1 VQILARPGEGALS
14 SANAGAD
21 LKLMQAAALLDRE
34 PAAAARAALEI
45 LAADPGYTAAALLLG
60 TASRRCGD
68 SPAALAA
75 LAALATEQPRSA
87 VIQLEL
93 GRAYVAQG
101 KLAEAAAALE
111 RALRLQ
117 PALAEAWRE
126 LSQLQAALGDELQCD
141 VSYARFESLVSV
153 DAHLAAAG
161 AALGT
166 GRLDAATALLQQ
178 QLAGNPGDA
187 AALRLCAQVA
197 SAREDYWEAERLL
210 GECLRLEP
218 GFSRARFDLA
228 RVLYRQQ
235 KPAPIL
241 PLVERLLALQPGE
254 FRYRALEAG
263 ARSLLGQS
271 ERALAILADLL
282 AQSPGNE
289 QAWLYYGDVQRAA
302 GRSGEAIEAYRRSA
316 ALRPDLGEAYFS
328 LANLKTFRFSAAE
341 LEAMHAQL
349 ARPELPAAERLQ
361 FEFAL
366 GKALEDAG
374 QFAESFEHY
383 ARGNTLRRAAL
394 SYDPGESTALV
405 RRNRAIYTPAFF
417 AARDGWGCASP
428 EPIFIV
434 GLPRSGSTLIEQI
447 LASHSQVE
455 ATRELPDVTGFAL
468 ELGSRNEPGTAPSYP
483 EAVVQLTGAQVAAFA
498 ARYLA
503 QTRPHRPLG
512 RPHFVDKMP
521 TNFTHVGF
529 IHLMFPRSRIVDAR
543 RAPLPCCFANFK
555 QHFQQG
561 AWFSYSLTELGRFYR
576 DYIELMTHFDAVLPG
591 RVHRVSY
598 ENLVTD
604 LPGEVQR
611 LLAYCGLPFEPQ
623 CLRFHE
629 TLRVVQSASSEQVRQ
644 PLYADALD
652 QWRNYEPWLGP
663 LKQALGDLA

>member
-1 VQILARPGEGALS
+1 LS

-45 LAADPGYTAAALLLG
+45 LAADPRHTAAALLLG

-75 LAALATEQPRSA
+75 LAALASEQPRSA

-101 KLAEAAAALE
+101 KLAQAAAALE
-111 RALRLQ
+111 RALALQ

-126 LSQLQAALGDELQCD
+126 LSQLQAARGDELQCD
-141 VSYARFESLVSV
+141 VSYARFESLVPG
-153 DAHLAAAG
+153 DTHLAAAG

-166 GRLDAATALLQQ
+166 ARLDAAGALLQQ
-178 QLAGNPGDA
+178 QLAGNPRDV
-187 AALRLCAQVA
+187 AALRLLAQVA
-197 SAREDYWEAERLL
+197 AAREDYWEAQRLL
-210 GECLRLEP
+210 EECLRLEP

-271 ERALAILADLL
+271 ERALAILAELL
-282 AQSPGNE
+282 AESPGNE
-289 QAWLYYGDVQRAA
+289 QAWLYYGDVLRAA
-302 GRSGEAIEAYRRSA
+302 GRSGEAREAYRRSA

-328 LANLKTFRFSAAE
+328 LANLKTCRFSAAE
-341 LEAMHAQL
+341 LAAMRAQL
-349 ARPELPAAERLQ
+349 ARPELPDAERLQ

-383 ARGNTLRRAAL
+383 ARGNALRRAAL
-394 SYDPGESTALV
+394 SYDPDKSTALV
-405 RRNRAIYTPAFF
+405 RRNRAIYTPALF
-417 AARDGWGCASP
+417 AARSGWGCPSA

-434 GLPRSGSTLIEQI
+434 GLPRSGSTLVEQI

-455 ATRELPDVTGFAL
+455 ATRELPDVIGFAL
-468 ELGSRNEPGTAPSYP
+468 ELGSRNEPGKAASYP
-483 EAVVQLTGAQVAAFA
+483 EAVEQLTGAQVAAFA

-503 QTRPHRPLG
+503 QTRPHRALG
-512 RPHFVDKMP
+512 RPYFLDKMP
-521 TNFTHVGF
+521 ANFTHIGF
-529 IHLMFPRSRIVDAR
+529 IHLMFPRARIIDAR
-543 RAPLPCCFANFK
+543 RAPLACCFANFK

-576 DYIELMTHFDAVLPG
+576 DYIELMAHFDVVLPG

-598 ENLVTD
+598 EKLVTD

>member
-1 VQILARPGEGALS
+1 
-14 SANAGAD
+14 
-21 LKLMQAAALLDRE
+21 MQAATLLERD

-45 LAADPGYTAAALLLG
+45 LAGDPGHAAAALLLG
-60 TASRRCGD
+60 TARRRCGD
-68 SPAALAA
+68 SPAALTA
-75 LAALATEQPRSA
+75 LAALAAGQPRSA

-93 GRAYVAQG
+93 GRAYGAQG
-101 KLAEAAAALE
+101 NLAQAAAALQ
-111 RALRLQ
+111 RALELQ
-117 PALAEAWRE
+117 PALADAWRE
-126 LSQLQAALGDELQCD
+126 LSQLQAALGDEAQCD
-141 VSYARFESLVSV
+141 VSFARFESLVNL

-166 GRLDAATALLQQ
+166 ERLDAAAALLQQ
-178 QLAGNPGDA
+178 QLAASPDDV
-187 AALRLCAQVA
+187 AALRLCALVA
-197 SAREDYWEAERLL
+197 AAREEYWEAERLL
-210 GECLRLEP
+210 GECLRLAP

-235 KPAPIL
+235 KAAPIL

-254 FRYRALEAG
+254 FRYRALEAM

-282 AQSPGNE
+282 AQSPANE
-289 QAWLYYGDVQRAA
+289 QAWLYYGEVLRAA

-316 ALRPDLGEAYFS
+316 ALRPDLGEAFFS

-341 LEAMHAQL
+341 LEAMRGEL
-349 ARPELPAAERLQ
+349 ARPELPAAQRLQ

-374 QFAESFEHY
+374 EFAGSFEHY
-383 ARGNTLRRAAL
+383 ARGNALRRAAL
-394 SYDPGESTALV
+394 TYDPGRSTALV
-405 RRNRAIYTPAFF
+405 RRTRAICTPAFF
-417 AARDGWGCASP
+417 AARTGWGCPSAD
-428 EPIFIV
+428 PIFIV

-483 EAVVQLTGAQVAAFA
+483 EVLAQLTEAQVAAFGE
-498 ARYLA
+498 RYLA
-503 QTRPHRPLG
+503 QTRPHRALG
-512 RPHFVDKMP
+512 RRHFIDKMP
-521 TNFTHVGF
+521 TNFTHIGF
-529 IHLMFPRSRIVDAR
+529 IHLMFPRARIIDAR

-576 DYIELMTHFDAVLPG
+576 DYIELMAHFDAVLPG

-598 ENLVTD
+598 ESLVTD
-604 LPGEVQR
+604 LPGEVRR
-611 LLAYCGLPFEPQ
+611 LLKYCSLPFEPQ

-629 TLRVVQSASSEQVRQ
+629 TRRAVQSASSEQVRQ

-663 LKQALGDLA
+663 LKKALGELV